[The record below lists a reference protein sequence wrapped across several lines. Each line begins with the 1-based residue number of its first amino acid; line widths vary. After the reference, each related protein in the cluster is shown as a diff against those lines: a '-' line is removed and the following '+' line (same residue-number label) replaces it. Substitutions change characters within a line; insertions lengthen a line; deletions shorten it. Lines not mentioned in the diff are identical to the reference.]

1 MLQHGLFPGGV
12 TMHTSFEG
20 FTLALALLG
29 MPSVAAAQHEMMG
42 HEGGRP
48 QHETGVDIALVY
60 AKPSGGD
67 GHFLAG
73 TPVDLRLGFVTS
85 GKLEPEVRLSL
96 FFDSKE
102 GGVAGAKSAY
112 VIQPDLNLIWDF
124 KGYSKGP
131 YLTAGAGVNLDKSGG
146 FPSES
151 QFNTN
156 GGIGTRVPYEHGAI
170 RLEAFGRYDFKNA
183 SKSLPNIFSVG
194 ARIGLTL
201 WH

>member
-1 MLQHGLFPGGV
+1 
-12 TMHTSFEG
+12 MHRSFQR
-20 FTLALALLG
+20 FILAAALLG

-42 HEGGRP
+42 HEEGRP
-48 QHETGVDIALVY
+48 DHETGVDIAVVY
-60 AKPSGGD
+60 ASPSGGE
-67 GHFLAG
+67 GHFLVG

-112 VIQPDLNLIWDF
+112 VIQPDLNVIWNF
-124 KGYSKGP
+124 KDYSKGP
-131 YLTAGAGVNLDKSGG
+131 YLTAGAGVNLEKPGG
-146 FPSES
+146 SSSES
-151 QFNTN
+151 QFNAN

-170 RLEAFGRYDFKNA
+170 RLEAFGRYDFKNTG
-183 SKSLPNIFSVG
+183 KGLPSIFNVG